1 MRCNWIV
8 KCNWLRSCILY
19 KKNTVPEVL
28 NWVNEKLHQR
38 KIFRTT
44 KKTDFPD
51 YTILTYQDSIF
62 KLSEVICLLCLS
74 KILRLKASS
83 KPFIDSKT
91 ITAISNRKKLFK
103 ITKNVVWR
111 QTKTIFD
118 WLKWLFRKLV
128 QRKRNLIFTKKL
140 KRMPIILKN
149 YGKLLSP

>member
-1 MRCNWIV
+1 M
-8 KCNWLRSCILY
+8 
-19 KKNTVPEVL
+19 KNYTKE
-28 NWVNEKLHQR
+28 

-103 ITKNVVWR
+103 ITKNVV
-111 QTKTIFD
+111 
-118 WLKWLFRKLV
+118 
-128 QRKRNLIFTKKL
+128 
-140 KRMPIILKN
+140 
-149 YGKLLSP
+149 